1 MDSSRSVSS
10 RLVNKP
16 VPWNTGLDQRADT
29 ACFLAGQLAVIA
41 TEAIMTQAAPV
52 PVRDMPGALEFSKTV
67 SESDVYLFA
76 GITGD
81 YSPVHI
87 DAEYAAR
94 QPVGERVAH
103 GILLLGLMSA
113 AASQWARREGLDIL
127 SYGYDGVR
135 FIKPVRF
142 GDTITV
148 AYAKDREDA
157 SGRKYFSRVEAHNQ
171 RGELV
176 GVAQHILWITGT
188 GGGGVV
194 EARRGEA

>member
-1 MDSSRSVSS
+1 MRSGVS
-10 RLVNKP
+10 
-16 VPWNTGLDQRADT
+16 
-29 ACFLAGQLAVIA
+29 AVL
-41 TEAIMTQAAPV
+41 AAPSMAAEPRGRKHGENWPECV
-52 PVRDMPGALEFSKTV
+52 ATDGVIGAQMTRVRDMSGALEFTKTV

-94 QPVGERVAH
+94 QAVGERVAH

-113 AASQWARREGLDIL
+113 AASQWARREQLDIL
-127 SYGYDGVR
+127 SYGYDVVR
-135 FIKPVRF
+135 FVKPVRF

-148 AYAKDREDA
+148 AYAKDHQDGT
-157 SGRKYFSRVEAHNQ
+157 GRKIFSRVDAHNQ

-176 GVAQHILWITGT
+176 CVAQHILWIMTAGDAPATGA
-188 GGGGVV
+188 GQDAGRDG
-194 EARRGEA
+194 

>member
-1 MDSSRSVSS
+1 
-10 RLVNKP
+10 
-16 VPWNTGLDQRADT
+16 
-29 ACFLAGQLAVIA
+29 
-41 TEAIMTQAAPV
+41 
-52 PVRDMPGALEFSKTV
+52 MPGALRFTKTV

-94 QPVGERVAH
+94 QPVGGRVAH
-103 GILLLGLMSA
+103 GVLLLGLMSA
-113 AASQWARREGLDIL
+113 AAAQWAIREHVDIL

-148 AYAKDREDA
+148 AYAKDFEDA
-157 SGRKYFSRVEAHNQ
+157 SGRKWLSRVEAHNQ

-176 GVAQHILWITGT
+176 GVAQHILWIM
-188 GGGGVV
+188 GGGGGT
-194 EARRGEA
+194 ADSAGPGAA